1 MKVVCGAG
9 FRLPASVVKKHFR
22 AKGIKHKGVIFM
34 EIDAQVRY
42 ARYMDRLDKL
52 TKKGGNARIVAKLK
66 RRIKAFESK
75 FAA

>member
-1 MKVVCGAG
+1 
-9 FRLPASVVKKHFR
+9 
-22 AKGIKHKGVIFM
+22 M

-42 ARYMDRLDKL
+42 ARYIDRLDKL

-66 RRIKAFESK
+66 RRIRAFESK